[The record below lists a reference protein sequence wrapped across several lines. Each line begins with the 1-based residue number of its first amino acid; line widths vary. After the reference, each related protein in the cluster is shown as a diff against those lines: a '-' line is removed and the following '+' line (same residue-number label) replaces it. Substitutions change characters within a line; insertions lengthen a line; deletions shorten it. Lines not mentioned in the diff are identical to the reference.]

1 MNHTVRPPAWGI
13 SWQKVS
19 RKRGT
24 KKKKGK
30 KKEKKKERPSCL
42 NKTNELYRREN
53 STNNM
58 QFKKKKKKLDTL
70 RINFV

>member
-24 KKKKGK
+24 KKKGK
-30 KKEKKKERPSCL
+30 KKKRKKRDPVAL
-42 NKTNELYRREN
+42 TRLMN
-53 STNNM
+53 STAA
-58 QFKKKKKKLDTL
+58 K
-70 RINFV
+70 I

>member
-24 KKKKGK
+24 KKNKGK
-30 KKEKKKERPSCL
+30 KKRKEK
-42 NKTNELYRREN
+42 RE
-53 STNNM
+53 T
-58 QFKKKKKKLDTL
+58 QLP
-70 RINFV
+70 